1 MVRGQLSI
9 SSWKSKHAPS
19 HLKKNSP
26 RREEGLLYLKEGL
39 STCKERLKCI
49 QLHLNCCM
57 TLRWTHG
64 DSSKHNSA
72 VQTSV
77 QVESRGSEYLTSSNP
92 EKTSEWYIEIRLLG
106 VPIEKPP
113 KQNRSYLNWKS
124 YLFRKC
130 NAECRKIFTFITS
143 NLVLFWPWLTGL
155 TTHHTPS
162 SGATPC
168 DTPRRHLTQG
178 SPTAKGNFPTRISK
192 RNTCSDSVG
201 PRKCVNQIQ
210 ENSTISFWQDSRSQV
225 QIILRHKPEWIIQDG
240 AP

>member
-1 MVRGQLSI
+1 
-9 SSWKSKHAPS
+9 
-19 HLKKNSP
+19 
-26 RREEGLLYLKEGL
+26 
-39 STCKERLKCI
+39 
-49 QLHLNCCM
+49 M

-106 VPIEKPP
+106 VPIEKPS

-168 DTPRRHLTQG
+168 DTSRRHLTQG

-192 RNTCSDSVG
+192 RNTCSDSAG
-201 PRKCVNQIQ
+201 TRKCVIRNKKTAYLILARLQITSPNHTTSQ
-210 ENSTISFWQDSRSQV
+210 ARMDHMLWSPVSSRYVYIPWQTENDFICPCRGGIVLDCKADSHYIHAYHVCVESM
-225 QIILRHKPEWIIQDG
+225 
-240 AP
+240 